1 MWNNQNSLL
10 ETNMVLNKTLDPKK
24 KFNITEEEYII
35 DDKTNKTDN
44 VHQSQKNLNM
54 MNINNFQNMIQNNNV
69 NNINNNNNNNINN
82 NCNNNFMN
90 NTPIID
96 PMSQYDFLCFLGK
109 GNFGSVRKVR
119 DKNTGQIYALKE
131 INILKG
137 KSKIQQNKKENHKY
151 LLDLIILILSNII
164 NHLNIMRNTI
174 FN

>member
-1 MWNNQNSLL
+1 
-10 ETNMVLNKTLDPKK
+10 
-24 KFNITEEEYII
+24 
-35 DDKTNKTDN
+35 
-44 VHQSQKNLNM
+44 
-54 MNINNFQNMIQNNNV
+54 
-69 NNINNNNNNNINN
+69 
-82 NCNNNFMN
+82 MN